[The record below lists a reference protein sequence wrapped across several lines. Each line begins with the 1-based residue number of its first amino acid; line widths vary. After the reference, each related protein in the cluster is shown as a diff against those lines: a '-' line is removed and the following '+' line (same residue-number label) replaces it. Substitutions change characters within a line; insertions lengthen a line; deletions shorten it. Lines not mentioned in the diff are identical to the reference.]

1 MTSSHLLNQCAHLP
15 ELRSCSS
22 ASSSC
27 VIISSRCCITSSGG
41 LAACHSIAFPQAT
54 CKHAW
59 PALCSTTPT
68 SATTGSK
75 GTASSMGCGTSHMS
89 SAYCSFLRSPSAKP
103 ANVVSF
109 RAHHTLKPTTHRS
122 ATLLAVVATVAP
134 WHEAEASRGHA
145 ARPHPTCCQVARTC
159 PAKVQRRTRP
169 THKKLCCRTHCELFP
184 LLCPISWIAQHQ
196 KATSNKSDAPA
207 VTPVAY
213 IL

>member
-1 MTSSHLLNQCAHLP
+1 MRALARAPKLLISEL
-15 ELRSCSS
+15 ELRNHFFTLLHHLFGWPC
-22 ASSSC
+22 
-27 VIISSRCCITSSGG
+27 G
-41 LAACHSIAFPQAT
+41 LPLNSLSQAT

-103 ANVVSF
+103 ANVVTF

-159 PAKVQRRTRP
+159 PAR
-169 THKKLCCRTHCELFP
+169 C
-184 LLCPISWIAQHQ
+184 
-196 KATSNKSDAPA
+196 NDAPGQHTRNCA
-207 VTPVAY
+207 VGLTANFF
-213 IL
+213 LCSAQ